1 MTLTPD
7 VNIILMDFP
16 KGEGHEMVV
25 PNEDGSYTIFINAAL
40 NYESQQAA
48 LKHAMSHIEN
58 DDFYKEDVQEIE
70 YLAHTTT
77 KAPDPVISAY
87 SKCMEQNRTRRKR
100 GRRRRTR
107 DTQRIDFIR
116 EHCDTFRLAEYNY
129 LYGKD
134 L

>member
-1 MTLTPD
+1 
-7 VNIILMDFP
+7 MDFP
-16 KGEGHEMVV
+16 KGKGHEMVV

-116 EHCDTFRLAEYNY
+116 EHCDTFLLAEYNY

>member
-16 KGEGHEMVV
+16 KGKGHEMVV

-48 LKHAMSHIEN
+48 LKHAMSLIEN

>member
-1 MTLTPD
+1 MTPD

-16 KGEGHEMVV
+16 KGKGHEMVV

-48 LKHAMSHIEN
+48 LN
-58 DDFYKEDVQEIE
+58 
-70 YLAHTTT
+70 
-77 KAPDPVISAY
+77 PVISAY

-100 GRRRRTR
+100 RRRRRTR

>member
-16 KGEGHEMVV
+16 KGKGHEMVV

-100 GRRRRTR
+100 GRRRRNR
-107 DTQRIDFIR
+107 DTQRIDFIL

>member
-1 MTLTPD
+1 MTPD

-16 KGEGHEMVV
+16 NGKGHEMVV

-58 DDFYKEDVQEIE
+58 DDFHKEDVQEIE
-70 YLAHTTT
+70 YNAHAPQ
-77 KAPDPVISAY
+77 KEPDPVISAY
-87 SKCMEQNRTRRKR
+87 SKRIEQTRTRKKRTRRRK
-100 GRRRRTR
+100 TR
-107 DTQRIDFIR
+107 DLQRIDFIQK
-116 EHCDTFRLAEYNY
+116 HCDVFRLAEHNY

>member
-16 KGEGHEMVV
+16 KGKGHEMVV

-70 YLAHTTT
+70 YQAHATT

-87 SKCMEQNRTRRKR
+87 SKRMEQNRIRRKR
-100 GRRRRTR
+100 RRRRRIR

-116 EHCDTFRLAEYNY
+116 EHCDTFRLAEHNY
-129 LYGKD
+129 LYGND

>member
-16 KGEGHEMVV
+16 KGKGHEMVV

-107 DTQRIDFIR
+107 DTQRIAFIR

>member
-1 MTLTPD
+1 M
-7 VNIILMDFP
+7 
-16 KGEGHEMVV
+16 
-25 PNEDGSYTIFINAAL
+25 
-40 NYESQQAA
+40 
-48 LKHAMSHIEN
+48 
-58 DDFYKEDVQEIE
+58 QEIE

-100 GRRRRTR
+100 RRRRRTR

>member
-1 MTLTPD
+1 
-7 VNIILMDFP
+7 MDFP
-16 KGEGHEMVV
+16 KGKGHEMVV

-100 GRRRRTR
+100 RLRRRTR

>member
-1 MTLTPD
+1 
-7 VNIILMDFP
+7 MDFP
-16 KGEGHEMVV
+16 KGKGHEMVV

-100 GRRRRTR
+100 GHRRRTR

>member
-16 KGEGHEMVV
+16 KGKGHEMVV

-40 NYESQQAA
+40 NYESQQTA

>member
-16 KGEGHEMVV
+16 KGKGHEMVV

>member
-1 MTLTPD
+1 VTLTPD

-16 KGEGHEMVV
+16 KGKGHEMVV

>member
-16 KGEGHEMVV
+16 KGKGHEMVV

-87 SKCMEQNRTRRKR
+87 SKCMEQNHTRRKR

>member
-1 MTLTPD
+1 MTPD

-16 KGEGHEMVV
+16 K
-25 PNEDGSYTIFINAAL
+25 DGSYTIFINAAL

>member
-1 MTLTPD
+1 MTPD

-16 KGEGHEMVV
+16 KGKGHEMVV

>member
-16 KGEGHEMVV
+16 KGKGHEMVV

-107 DTQRIDFIR
+107 DSQRIDFIR

>member
-1 MTLTPD
+1 
-7 VNIILMDFP
+7 
-16 KGEGHEMVV
+16 MVV

-87 SKCMEQNRTRRKR
+87 SKCMEQNRTRRKK
-100 GRRRRTR
+100 T
-107 DTQRIDFIR
+107 
-116 EHCDTFRLAEYNY
+116 
-129 LYGKD
+129 
-134 L
+134 

>member
-16 KGEGHEMVV
+16 KGKGHEMVV

-87 SKCMEQNRTRRKR
+87 SKCMEQNRTRLKR
-100 GRRRRTR
+100 RRRRRTR

>member
-16 KGEGHEMVV
+16 KGKGHEMVV

-100 GRRRRTR
+100 RRRRRTR

-116 EHCDTFRLAEYNY
+116 EHCNTFRLAEYNY

>member
-1 MTLTPD
+1 MTPD

-16 KGEGHEMVV
+16 KGKGHEMVV

-40 NYESQQAA
+40 NYESQRAA